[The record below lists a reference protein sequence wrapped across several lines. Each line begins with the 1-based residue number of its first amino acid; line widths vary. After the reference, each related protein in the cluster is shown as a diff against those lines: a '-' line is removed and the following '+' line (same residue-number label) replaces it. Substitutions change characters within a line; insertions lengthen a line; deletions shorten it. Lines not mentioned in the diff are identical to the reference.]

1 MLKELIKNI
10 MNQMDGERNKKVEK
24 ELKELEKWVSRLE
37 EVTGNNY
44 DVYCSDKFLM
54 LPTELL
60 KLGLFDIN
68 DKCSLENIKLRKEI
82 NQLKQ
87 KNKQLEELVT
97 NLLLKLNK
105 FEEVEII

>member
-1 MLKELIKNI
+1 M
-10 MNQMDGERNKKVEK
+10 EK

-37 EVTGNNY
+37 EVTGNTY
-44 DVYCSDKFLM
+44 DVYCSDKYLM

-60 KLGLFDIN
+60 KLGLFDTH
-68 DKCSLENIKLRKEI
+68 DKCLLENIKLRKEI

-97 NLLLKLNK
+97 NLLFKLEK
-105 FEEVEII
+105 REVIEVL

>member
-1 MLKELIKNI
+1 M
-10 MNQMDGERNKKVEK
+10 EK

-87 KNKQLEELVT
+87 KK
-97 NLLLKLNK
+97 
-105 FEEVEII
+105 

>member
-44 DVYCSDKFLM
+44 DVYCSDKYLM

>member
-1 MLKELIKNI
+1 
-10 MNQMDGERNKKVEK
+10 
-24 ELKELEKWVSRLE
+24 
-37 EVTGNNY
+37 
-44 DVYCSDKFLM
+44 M

-97 NLLLKLNK
+97 NLLFKLEK
-105 FEEVEII
+105 REVIEVL

>member
-1 MLKELIKNI
+1 MLKGQIKLI
-10 MNQMDGERNKKVEK
+10 MNQIIGERTKKVEK

-37 EVTGNNY
+37 EVTGSNY
-44 DVYCSDKFLM
+44 DVYCSDRYLM

-60 KLGLFDIN
+60 KLGLFDIH
-68 DKCSLENIKLRKEI
+68 DKYSLENIKLRKEI

-97 NLLLKLNK
+97 NLLFKLEK
-105 FEEVEII
+105 RELIEVI